1 MTKPNLSRRLPPLL
15 ALSLLLGACS
25 QAPSTP
31 TTSAP
36 TTTTA
41 PVSSPAEA
49 HLGLG
54 EAGVLPGG
62 APINQDASRNAR
74 LGPVTVPPGKGLS
87 AQAFWGDL
95 TSLVQ
100 LRVLVLHTGT
110 GDFGLSTARA
120 LLRQNGIPFTEVD
133 TTATTLTPEQLRS
146 SLGVGLY
153 SGVVLTSSALTV
165 QDSSG
170 AYVSALNADEWN
182 TLFAYERA
190 FRVRQLALFGYP
202 QATPEDYG
210 LRAVPGTESASTDV
224 TVTPEGRSVFPDLT
238 ASALPIRNAFNY
250 PTQLT
255 PVPGVSTT
263 PLLRDQAGNI
273 LAATSTAPDGR
284 ERLILTAAENPNLLH
299 TQLLGYG
306 LMQWLTRGV
315 HLGEYRRFL
324 QVDVDDWFSA
334 SDVFDPAT
342 GQVRPGAYRFGAQD
356 AVSLRDQ
363 QSAIRAEF
371 PLARNFRLAQAF
383 NGFRADPAAPNTCAP
398 DSTVKDALS
407 AVTKCVAGS
416 FDWVNHTRDHFLM
429 DTMSYADS
437 LMEIQTNFEIAA
449 QLGLPVSRQAFVTPE
464 HSGLGWYSPAPG
476 TPKQDFG
483 LQAGNAEMLRAA
495 QDAGIRYVASNHSV
509 LSQWNPECPNC
520 GVTSPLNPNVLLV
533 PRWPNNV
540 GYDTTTPAEA
550 AGRYNAVYGPRG
562 TAPYH
567 DHDLSYEEFLGSE
580 SRLGVLHILNGTAW
594 PTYMHVGNQREYA
607 PGRSLVTDWV
617 RAVLSDYSRYS
628 TLPLNTLKWDDL
640 GAYVAGRTAYEKD
653 KEQIVAT
660 WDRNTNLV
668 TVRYLGPW
676 NRAATMYLTGTNSTQ
691 GSTTTYGGRNL
702 TRMKVGAL
710 GALLPVQPR

>member
-1 MTKPNLSRRLPPLL
+1 MPKTDLSRRLTPLL

-25 QAPSTP
+25 QTP
-31 TTSAP
+31 SAP
-36 TTTTA
+36 TASVPTTPT
-41 PVSSPAEA
+41 PVSSTTAE
-49 HLGLG
+49 HLGLE
-54 EAGVLPGG
+54 EAGVLPGS
-62 APINQDASRNAR
+62 AAASQDATRNAR
-74 LGPVTVPPGKGLS
+74 LGPATVLPGKGLN

-110 GDFGLSTARA
+110 GDFGLSAARA
-120 LLRQNGIPFTEVD
+120 LLRQNGIPFTELD
-133 TTATTLTPEQLRS
+133 TTTTTLTPEQLRN

-153 SGVVLTSSALTV
+153 SGVILTSNALAV
-165 QDSSG
+165 PDSSG

-182 TLFAYERA
+182 TLFSYERA

-202 QATPEDYG
+202 QTAPEDYG
-210 LRAVPGTESASTDV
+210 LRAVPGAENASTDV
-224 TVTPEGRSVFPDLT
+224 TVTPEGQNVFRDLT
-238 ASALPIRNAFNY
+238 AAPIPVRYAFNY

-263 PLLRDQAGNI
+263 PLLRDPAGNI
-273 LAATSTAPDGR
+273 LAATSTAADGR
-284 ERLILTAAENPNLLH
+284 ERLILTAAENPDLLH

-324 QVDVDDWFSA
+324 QVDVDDWFNA

-342 GQVRPGAYRFGAQD
+342 GQIQPAAYRLGAQD
-356 AVSLRDQ
+356 ALSLRDQ

-398 DSTVKDALS
+398 GSGVQDSLS
-407 AVTKCVAGS
+407 AVTKCIAGS

-429 DTMSYADS
+429 DTMNNADS
-437 LMEIQTNFEIAA
+437 LTEIQSNFQIGA
-449 QLGLPVSRQAFVTPE
+449 QMGLPMSRQAFVTPE

-476 TPKQDFG
+476 TPKQDYG

-509 LSQWNPECPNC
+509 PSQWNPNCPNC
-520 GVTSPLNPNVLLV
+520 GVISPLNPNVLLV

-562 TAPYH
+562 TAPYY
-567 DHDLSYEEFLGSE
+567 DHDLSYQEFLDSE
-580 SRLGVLHILNGTAW
+580 SRLGVMHVLNGTAW
-594 PTYMHVGNQREYA
+594 PTYMHVGNQRQYA

-617 RAVLSDYSRYS
+617 RALLSDYSRYS

-653 KEQIVAT
+653 KEQLVAT

-668 TVRYLGPW
+668 SVRYLGPW
-676 NRAATMYLTGTNSTQ
+676 SRSATMYLTGTSSTQ

-702 TRMKVGAL
+702 TRLNVGAL
-710 GALLPVQPR
+710 GAVLPVQPR